1 MKQMI
6 KYFILLFTV
15 GILFNACD
23 IVDEPYLEDNA
34 FVWNGQKILI
44 LDFTGQRCGYCP
56 NGHRVIE
63 QLQMTYPEA
72 IVPIAVHCSFLGM
85 AITTDTTQAFHYP
98 FINDLSASLGGDMT
112 SNGYFNIT
120 EQPVGVINHFSP
132 EAVIPP
138 GAWATESANYI
149 SNYPE
154 FSIQISTELT
164 NNTISADINLKTEI
178 KTNRNLRLAAYI
190 TESHIIQ
197 WQEDYSAETSPIEH
211 YEHNHVLRASMNGT
225 FGEIINENT
234 SLSVGNEIEKSYEI
248 NLSENWKPENCHLVV
263 FVYDADDKTVLQ
275 VETKTLTH

>member
-1 MKQMI
+1 MI

-63 QLQMTYPEA
+63 QLQMTYP
-72 IVPIAVHCSFLGM
+72 
-85 AITTDTTQAFHYP
+85 D
-98 FINDLSASLGGDMT
+98 NDLSASLGGDMT